1 MTQFYNLIQ
10 SMFVLFALIL
20 CTHWLKRRSILSD
33 EHKVVFG
40 KLVTD
45 FALPAL
51 IFSNLSKEPLV
62 LEKMVPAFL
71 MLASVL
77 VCLLL
82 VWGAGLVLKLDRPV
96 LGSLALVAGFG
107 SSSTLGYS
115 LVNQVYGGNP
125 EAMNDALIIGE
136 FGNCIPVFT
145 VGVAIAVYFGK
156 KELQQGSPWS
166 TAKMFFYS
174 PIFIS
179 MILGLT
185 CSFLALPQDSVVVG
199 LLYRVL
205 DTIGDTLMVLVAVT
219 IGLLLKPIEVRTMV
233 TLVSI
238 VAGLKLLV
246 EPALAGW
253 SASYLG
259 IPVLEREVLV
269 LETAMPGGTVSAVIA
284 ARFGC
289 DGAVASTLVVATYI
303 LSLVTLP
310 LMFFLTL

>member
-1 MTQFYNLIQ
+1 
-10 SMFVLFALIL
+10 
-20 CTHWLKRRSILSD
+20 
-33 EHKVVFG
+33 
-40 KLVTD
+40 
-45 FALPAL
+45 
-51 IFSNLSKEPLV
+51 
-62 LEKMVPAFL
+62 
-71 MLASVL
+71 
-77 VCLLL
+77 
-82 VWGAGLVLKLDRPV
+82 
-96 LGSLALVAGFG
+96 
-107 SSSTLGYS
+107 
-115 LVNQVYGGNP
+115 
-125 EAMNDALIIGE
+125 
-136 FGNCIPVFT
+136 
-145 VGVAIAVYFGK
+145 
-156 KELQQGSPWS
+156 
-166 TAKMFFYS
+166 MFFYS

-238 VAGLKLLV
+238 VAGMKLLV